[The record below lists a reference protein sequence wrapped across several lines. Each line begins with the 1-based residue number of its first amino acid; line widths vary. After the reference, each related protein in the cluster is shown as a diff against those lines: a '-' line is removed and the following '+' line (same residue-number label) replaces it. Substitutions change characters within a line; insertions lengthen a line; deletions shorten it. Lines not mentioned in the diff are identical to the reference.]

1 MDSGTP
7 YKSEIELLADGLEGT
22 ISIVNAFRKKFGY
35 WYVKRAKTAKTNQL
49 RAEQANLQSFPNET
63 FVESES
69 ETVAGFTP
77 EFDQSGNLP
86 VAAYIQEKLKQLDS
100 FELEQ
105 VEKTFGVVF
114 SDDLDKV
121 VVLPS
126 FGETDATARIIAFN
140 SLSVEDVDSVL
151 NGSDDF
157 TAAAH
162 YLKGSLDTSEEVT
175 VVDSD
180 TGTLTKIKFENNQA
194 LISRL
199 IERNDLLEQ
208 LELSQIHA
216 AAKWCGGS
224 PVMDQPA
231 AWFPVTSDLRVK
243 ASDVAAG
250 MIASAM
256 SDDLAFASKSFNPV
270 RAREAA
276 RLEQLLGSDSTSIVP
291 ESFFDKAWDA
301 SSLDGFEYH
310 EVKISEDRIAAVWT
324 KDGKA
329 ERHPEGVPS
338 LILDK
343 DRRVFAAGHFDNGK
357 ASGDWFFTDE
367 TRSFVQQKARVD
379 KYTGFATNVYSRE
392 SESNEFVS
400 RPDLDGARLFHA
412 PAAAAFGVATVSG
425 ISAAISNLGPKVEDG
440 TLGLIA
446 NGLAPEPNS
455 GVKSS
460 APKLA

>member
-7 YKSEIELLADGLEGT
+7 YKSELELLADGLEGT
-22 ISIVNAFRKKFGY
+22 IVVVNAFRRKFRF
-35 WYVKRAKTAKTNQL
+35 WYDKRAKA
-49 RAEQANLQSFPNET
+49 AEFNAIKAGQSP
-63 FVESES
+63 SES
-69 ETVAGFTP
+69 LQDANIDELEPVDDFSS
-77 EFDQSGNLP
+77 EIESGHIP
-86 VAAYIQEKLKQLDS
+86 VADFIQDKLQQLES
-100 FELEQ
+100 LELEQ
-105 VEKTFGVVF
+105 IEKTFGVVF
-114 SDDLDKV
+114 SDELDKV
-121 VVLPS
+121 EVVPS
-126 FGETDATARIIAFN
+126 LGETDATARIIAFN
-140 SLSVEDVDSVL
+140 SLSGEDIDSVL
-151 NGSDDF
+151 IGSDDF
-157 TAAAH
+157 SLAAH
-162 YLKGSLDTSEEVT
+162 YLQASAKDVT
-175 VVDSD
+175 LVDSAS
-180 TGTLTKIKFENNQA
+180 GNLTRIQFENNQV

-216 AAKWCGGS
+216 AAKWCGGT

-231 AWFPVTSDLRVK
+231 AWFPVTNDLKIK

-250 MIASAM
+250 LIATSM
-256 SDDLAFASKSFNPV
+256 SDDLAFASKSFNSV

-276 RLEQLLGSDSTSIVP
+276 RLENLLGKDSTSIVP

-343 DRRVFAAGHFDNGK
+343 DRRVVAAGHFDNGE

-379 KYTGFATNVYSRE
+379 KYTGFATNVYSRA

-412 PAAAAFGVATVSG
+412 QATAAFGVATVSG
-425 ISAAISNLGPKVEDG
+425 ISAAISNLGPKGEDR
-440 TLGLIA
+440 TLSLISS
-446 NGLAPEPNS
+446 GQAPDPNS

-460 APKLA
+460 APKLT